1 MNDRDSV
8 ESVTGM
14 LGICALSARKLELKL
29 ERLLLRLIGF
39 VWFRTPTTW
48 HSTALF
54 RATGH
59 YVHRQVTRLEKRG
72 QSHSTWFLRNIPM
85 IETIT
90 ALVKENF
97 SPSNNVQLASIA
109 CSTGA
114 ELYSQLYFIRS
125 ACSEPS
131 ITAVGADVSEGVVKV
146 AREAV
151 YSLEQPSS
159 TGVGKFPAGEFEMA
173 HIPDEYRLAMFERT
187 DQTKLRIK
195 NWIRAGTSWLTAD
208 ATDPVLIDKIGLRDV
223 VLANNFLG
231 PMDDELAESCLR
243 NVSRLVKPGGFL
255 VVDGVDLDVRMT
267 VMKQL
272 GYEPV
277 LSRYEEIYW
286 ADPTKHNWPWE
297 RWAHEP
303 IDLKVP
309 DWQFRYSAIFRKPLE
324 DRE

>member
-1 MNDRDSV
+1 MNRF
-8 ESVTGM
+8 
-14 LGICALSARKLELKL
+14 LF
-29 ERLLLRLIGF
+29 RLIRF
-39 VWFRTPTTW
+39 VWFRTPRNW

-54 RATGH
+54 RAAGH
-59 YVHRQVTRLEKRG
+59 YVYSRVTLSKKRE
-72 QSHSTWFLRNIPM
+72 QSHSTWFLRNVPM
-85 IETIT
+85 LEAIT

-97 SPSNNVQLASIA
+97 SASDNVQLASIA

-114 ELYSQLYFIRS
+114 ELYSQLYVIRS
-125 ACSEPS
+125 AYSEPS
-131 ITAVGADVSEGVVKV
+131 ITAVGADVSEGVVNV
-146 AREAV
+146 AKEAV
-151 YSLEQPSS
+151 YSLEQSSS
-159 TGVGKFPAGEFEMA
+159 TGVGKFPSGEFEMA
-173 HIPDEYRLAMFERT
+173 HIPDEHRSAMFEGT
-187 DQTKLRIK
+187 DQTKLRIR

-208 ATDPVLIDKIGLRDV
+208 ATDPALIDKIGLRDV

-243 NVSRLVKPGGFL
+243 NVSRLVRPGGFL
-255 VVDGVDLDVRMT
+255 IVDGIDLDVRMT

-286 ADPTKHNWPWE
+286 ADPTKQNWPWE

-324 DRE
+324 DQE